1 MWVLCNV
8 CFLRILPKALGNRTP
23 PPLLCRTLSRRE
35 GFWSKTKT
43 QQKKQKSNKCGVVF
57 AHSTTY
63 STERKEK
70 TLDKGRT
77 KLLLVDVKYRRKQSR
92 YQIFKAAQWRKN
104 FRNCAK
110 LLFFFRTIFCAGGI
124 CFESDEMQVW
134 VLRRR
139 LFTPSHSHLWFPAGS
154 RRGHSGG
161 GGGGRGMSCSN
172 QPLRSGRGGV
182 GRSEGK
188 AIELDFPL
196 DFT

>member
-70 TLDKGRT
+70 TLDKGCT

-110 LLFFFRTIFCAGGI
+110 LLFFSAQFSALVEF
-124 CFESDEMQVW
+124 
-134 VLRRR
+134 VLRATRCKCECCGNACSLLHTHTCDFQQAAAEVTVVVVVVGGAWAVLTNHWEVVVGALVAVKGR
-139 LFTPSHSHLWFPAGS
+139 L
-154 RRGHSGG
+154 
-161 GGGGRGMSCSN
+161 
-172 QPLRSGRGGV
+172 
-182 GRSEGK
+182 
-188 AIELDFPL
+188 
-196 DFT
+196 